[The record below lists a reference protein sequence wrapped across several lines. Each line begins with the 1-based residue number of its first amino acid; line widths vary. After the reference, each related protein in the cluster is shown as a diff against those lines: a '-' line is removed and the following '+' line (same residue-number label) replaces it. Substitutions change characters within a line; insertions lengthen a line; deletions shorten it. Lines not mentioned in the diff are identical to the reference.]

1 MPEERG
7 PRDRESGELRESLY
21 IPAESI
27 DIADMS
33 VIMIRKYLRQV
44 DYV

>member
-7 PRDRESGELRESLY
+7 PRGRESGERESLY